1 MPKYQVIHGLDMSP
15 DGIEEA
21 IIIQADEI
29 AGGIGE
35 EILTWREAKKAL
47 RAYYLDKAK
56 SLRSVTEKDYFK

>member
-1 MPKYQVIHGLDMSP
+1 MSP

-21 IIIQADEI
+21 IIIQADDI